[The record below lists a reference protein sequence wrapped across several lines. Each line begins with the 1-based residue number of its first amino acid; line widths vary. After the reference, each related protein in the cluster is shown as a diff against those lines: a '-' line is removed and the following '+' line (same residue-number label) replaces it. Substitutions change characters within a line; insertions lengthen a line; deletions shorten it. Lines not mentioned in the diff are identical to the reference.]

1 MTTLCGCQNP
11 SATEPQRDEPPK
23 TAFLFLAFLCASF
36 CQRKAANDLDF
47 LCGEVNKGNPHLCVP
62 LFRLRRN
69 SPFVALSDAM
79 RVSVSAETDHRSAR
93 WTSGLFLKKETQKL
107 SAMSRH
113 YVTDKSKFEMLICKK
128 RVDLCYQDNSF
139 ITTEYFLIISI
150 G

>member
-23 TAFLFLAFLCASF
+23 TAFLLSTEQCEVSFLCASF

-107 SAMSRH
+107 SAMSRRD
-113 YVTDKSKFEMLICKK
+113 VSDKSKFERGNYAK
-128 RVDLCYQDNSF
+128 
-139 ITTEYFLIISI
+139 TW
-150 G
+150 

>member
-1 MTTLCGCQNP
+1 MGFVVNNLVFIGEFMA
-11 SATEPQRDEPPK
+11 SQRGKFSVKPFSKGLRSGEAEPPK

-107 SAMSRH
+107 SAMSRRD
-113 YVTDKSKFEMLICKK
+113 VSDKSKFERGNYAK
-128 RVDLCYQDNSF
+128 
-139 ITTEYFLIISI
+139 TW
-150 G
+150 